1 MALSKILPAS
11 QEQYVGARNLIVNGN
26 FAVWQ
31 RNTDSETTST
41 SWAYR
46 TVDRFQINRGRYRKT
61 SDTVDGRTVDV
72 VQIDPASGAYHGGR
86 GMFTKIEDYNV
97 YDKPTVFSV
106 YVKADAAT
114 TAEIGQLYDYGGGST
129 VQAGTSVNIT
139 TDWQR
144 FEVQYSAQTFSQ
156 VAANYI
162 VNALV
167 DGRTYYVAMA
177 QLEEG
182 TQATPF
188 EHRLFGDELARC
200 KRYFNQIKGATGGF
214 SHISSGV
221 MGVYNSGNQG
231 LLRYLFPTEMRAVPT
246 VTFSALSTYD
256 LEPFDTAPSAISSG
270 GGTTKAMAFNVTDP
284 SSRTKGFAMMLTMD
298 QTAGYIKFDSEL

>member
-11 QEQYVGARNLIVNGN
+11 QEQYVGARNFIINGN
-26 FAVWQ
+26 FSVWQ

-97 YDKPTVFSV
+97 YDKPTVLSV

-156 VAANYI
+156 AAANYI

-188 EHRLFGDELARC
+188 EHESYGDTLLKC
-200 KRYFNQIKGATGGF
+200 QRYFELCGFITRTDNLLDAVDYKVEKRAQSSIAIVSSDASGLTCGLNEHRDSRQGFYQNSNASHTTRAT
-214 SHISSGV
+214 ISSD
-221 MGVYNSGNQG
+221 
-231 LLRYLFPTEMRAVPT
+231 A
-246 VTFSALSTYD
+246 
-256 LEPFDTAPSAISSG
+256 
-270 GGTTKAMAFNVTDP
+270 
-284 SSRTKGFAMMLTMD
+284 
-298 QTAGYIKFDSEL
+298 EL